1 MSTIRTLA
9 DLDRQLDL
17 HNITATLTAAG
28 RIHLDTTHPPDHI
41 RQWITQHRQLVLDW
55 LNFTCVRCGLDAI
68 VFDTNAQ
75 PWCEQHMPIT
85 DPAISAALVTL
96 AALGPLTLEQAAS

>member
-9 DLDRQLDL
+9 ELDRHLD
-17 HNITATLTAAG
+17 HHGITLTLTPAG
-28 RIHLDTTHPPDHI
+28 RIHLDTDHPPNHI
-41 RQWITQHRQLVLDW
+41 RDWIAAHRDLVLDW